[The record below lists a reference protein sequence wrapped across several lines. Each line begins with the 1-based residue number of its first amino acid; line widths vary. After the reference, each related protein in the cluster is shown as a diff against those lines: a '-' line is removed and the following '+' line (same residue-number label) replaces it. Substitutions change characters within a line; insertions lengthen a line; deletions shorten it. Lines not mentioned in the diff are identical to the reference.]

1 MDEKKEQN
9 LRVIDDSRD
18 TRDIEVSVKKN
29 SSRQTNPIVRKL
41 LDFSSSNNT
50 RKFSIRDLFTR

>member
-18 TRDIEVSVKKN
+18 TRDKEVFVKKQP
-29 SSRQTNPIVRKL
+29 SHQTNPIVRKL
-41 LDFSSSNNT
+41 LDFSSANNT